1 MKGFNMLR
9 RFPPVLAVLIF
20 ALATVYWLFQ
30 PAPFSPVADFDLPFS
45 ANAEGSDASG
55 TENSDPVI
63 SDMFLGPE
71 DAPITVIEYASFTCP
86 HCATFHKDV
95 YKSLKKKYIDTNK
108 IKFVFR
114 EVYFDKYGMWASLVA
129 RCAGKD
135 KFFGLADMIMKT
147 QNKWARAEND
157 LQWNQYSSS
166 FGFFGRTP
174 GDFRFERE
182 YVAVKESAGRV
193 TCTVVRVGGSAGT
206 VGCSYATREKSAK
219 AGSDFVHSEG
229 VLTFGPG
236 VTRKEVTIE
245 VIDDAEF
252 EKDETFQL
260 VLTEATGGVG
270 EIQGR
275 YRGDIREI

>member
-157 LQWNQYSSS
+157 LAIVDELSKI
-166 FGFFGRTP
+166 GRLA
-174 GDFRFERE
+174 GLEEAQLQSCLQDGEKLRALVGW
-182 YVAVKESAGRV
+182 YKEN
-193 TCTVVRVGGSAGT
+193 
-206 VGCSYATREKSAK
+206 ATRDKVKSTPSFIIDGQPYANMSYDEFSKLLDEKL
-219 AGSDFVHSEG
+219 GS
-229 VLTFGPG
+229 
-236 VTRKEVTIE
+236 
-245 VIDDAEF
+245 
-252 EKDETFQL
+252 
-260 VLTEATGGVG
+260 
-270 EIQGR
+270 
-275 YRGDIREI
+275 